1 MIPGGDLEREILA
14 PFEAFV
20 RDEVLPELH
29 AVSPACG
36 VVTEPVVAVQ
46 GLAPEPDS
54 VAEAI
59 ARALAGDNAPA
70 GAISFG
76 TEGGLFQRGGVPT
89 VVCGPGSILQAH
101 RANEYIEVEQ
111 VEACIAFMRR
121 LIERVS
127 G

>member
-1 MIPGGDLEREILA
+1 
-14 PFEAFV
+14 
-20 RDEVLPELH
+20 
-29 AVSPACG
+29 
-36 VVTEPVVAVQ
+36 
-46 GLAPEPDS
+46 LAPEPDS

-70 GAISFG
+70 GAISFA

-101 RANEYIEVEQ
+101 QANEYVEVAQ